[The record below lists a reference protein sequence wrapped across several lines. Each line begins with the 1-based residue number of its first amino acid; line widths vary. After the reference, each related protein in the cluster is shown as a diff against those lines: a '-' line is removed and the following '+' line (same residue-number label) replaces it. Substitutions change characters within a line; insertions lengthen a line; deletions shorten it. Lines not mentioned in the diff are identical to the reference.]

1 MTKTIQLTAA
11 VVAMSL
17 PLSLLSGCA
26 PKVLSFGTETSS
38 APLDVDGGQI
48 IADLS
53 ETEASQVCAW
63 LIATYPDTQNEP
75 DISRWSIDNDGGG
88 YIAIV
93 DGYTGG
99 GGYGCTVPTAPQI
112 MRVFL
117 PQSLC
122 VENLQHAPC
131 QATVAEL
138 QQCVEYFN
146 ANFANLDTLDC
157 ATAWQVCSPYLT
169 AASCDQTVFQAAPAA
184 AYGCSNMN
192 DVYGGLLPVEPD
204 GQIPLAADAAA
215 DGACAN

>member
-17 PLSLLSGCA
+17 PLLSGCA
-26 PKVLSFGTETSS
+26 GKVLSFGTGSSS

-53 ETEASQVCAW
+53 DAEANQVCAW

-75 DISRWSIDNDGGG
+75 DISRWSMDNDGSGW
-88 YIAIV
+88 IRIV

-99 GGYGCTVPTAPQI
+99 GGYGCAWTGPQI

-138 QQCVEYFN
+138 QQCVEWFN
-146 ANFANLDTLDC
+146 ANFLNLTMLDC
-157 ATAWQVCSPYLT
+157 ATARQVCSAYES
-169 AASCDQTVFQAAPAA
+169 AASCDQTVFQAAPAV
-184 AYGCSNMN
+184 AYGCDMAEM
-192 DVYGGLLPVEPD
+192 YGTLLPVEPNV
-204 GQIPLAADAAA
+204 QIPLAADAAA
-215 DGACAN
+215 DGACGN